1 VRSDE
6 ARRIQVQ
13 EGAGRTLRV
22 DRTERDVLRRL
33 VVDLELGAWASRGF
47 ELDPPDPEEQRARRV
62 RVETAFWLLD
72 DLGWETDDPRATF
85 LVRVRDEDAL
95 VDALRQ
101 WRDWEAQAIEDI
113 RQEREDGAPIAQTA
127 PELLDA
133 AQRMSAVA
141 RMLAQLDGT
150 IEQRSVREA

>member
-1 VRSDE
+1 
-6 ARRIQVQ
+6 
-13 EGAGRTLRV
+13 V

-33 VVDLELGAWASRGF
+33 VVDLELGAWAARGF
-47 ELDPPDPEEQRARRV
+47 ELDPPDPAGQQARRARI
-62 RVETAFWLLD
+62 ETAFRLLD
-72 DLGWETDDPRATF
+72 DLGWQTDDPRATF
-85 LVRVRDEDAL
+85 SVRVRDEDAL

-113 RQEREDGAPIAQTA
+113 RREREEGAPISQTA

-141 RMLAQLDGT
+141 RLLAQLDGT
-150 IEQRSVREA
+150 IEARTVREA